1 MEPRF
6 EASRLRRR
14 QAELE
19 DAMRRPG
26 GVRVIEERELIA
38 VRAALKVLQQNEPS
52 PSAESAA
59 PAVDGSVRIR
69 TGAGHE

>member
-1 MEPRF
+1 
-6 EASRLRRR
+6 
-14 QAELE
+14 
-19 DAMRRPG
+19 MRRPG